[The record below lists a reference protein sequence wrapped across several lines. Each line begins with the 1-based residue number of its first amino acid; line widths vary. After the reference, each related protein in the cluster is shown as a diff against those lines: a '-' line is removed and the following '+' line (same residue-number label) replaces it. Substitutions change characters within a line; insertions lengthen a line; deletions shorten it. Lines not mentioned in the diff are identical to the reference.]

1 MNSRHRLGRYFDLAP
16 RRLQTIIEEIDK
28 SIDHLQKTR
37 DALMGTNRNLR
48 LANDKAQDITVKK
61 LTRGHT
67 TMAMKFAD
75 LKRLGNVLQASRPID
90 LRTTD
95 SVTQGLLI
103 LRPQVRALVMAPNH
117 GQSESHLRVWP

>member
-1 MNSRHRLGRYFDLAP
+1 
-16 RRLQTIIEEIDK
+16 
-28 SIDHLQKTR
+28 
-37 DALMGTNRNLR
+37 MGTNRNLR

-95 SVTQGLLI
+95 SVTHGLLI
-103 LRPQVRALVMAPNH
+103 LRSQVRALALAPNH
-117 GQSESHLRVWP
+117 GQSKPHPRAWL